1 MRTASVYKQ
10 NSSSQSWSVCDWSV
24 CDALF
29 EPAVFVHSSVV
40 SMP

>member
-1 MRTASVYKQ
+1 MRTARAYKQ
-10 NSSSQSWSVCDWSV
+10 NSSSQNWSVCDWFV